1 MYYFRQTGDFLYPV
15 LSTRTGI
22 YCPIEDQKRVSCLL
36 NKDRPIE
43 NDGENVAKAI
53 IQIKNHIIKKIHTFD
68 SLIFDPWISEGG
80 KARAKRNKEFGFVQM
95 IKELAEISTDYTCK
109 DQNKEL
115 ENQSKK
121 IVLRAREFSQ
131 WLKKEP
137 INQVIEAWLREQNQ

>member
-1 MYYFRQTGDFLYPV
+1 M
-15 LSTRTGI
+15 
-22 YCPIEDQKRVSCLL
+22 
-36 NKDRPIE
+36 
-43 NDGENVAKAI
+43 
-53 IQIKNHIIKKIHTFD
+53 KNRIIKQIHTFD
-68 SLIFDPWISEGG
+68 
-80 KARAKRNKEFGFVQM
+80 RQM

-137 INQVIEAWLREQNQ
+137 INQVMEAWLREQNQ